1 MALYVGLTIWFFLLL
16 LMGLRPDSIDAAQCW
31 PNQPEDKVARINKII
46 VSILVLLTFLLL
58 WFLSAFRSAAIGND
72 TSNYLY
78 YFNIF
83 SKGIDRSRDFEI
95 GFQCLNYLISRVT
108 LDQHAFLIIIAT
120 IMYGGTGLYILKY
133 SKNPAVSL
141 CLFFGLFFSVYTNT
155 LRQGIAMMI
164 ALYGYQFLKDGKKI
178 PAALVFLLAMAFHT
192 TALCCFLLFL
202 DVKILEKWWFV
213 LGLTALCA
221 VISFSGV
228 LRTVVDT
235 LVPRY
240 SHYFAG
246 KYASSGWFAVSVYLL
261 SYLVLYLMINGSI
274 NTDCKPDKIVATNF
288 TLLLILTAFGYAVN
302 LFERAAG
309 YYLLIAVTE
318 IPNMLYR
325 GKAKHFRLWLLCICT
340 VFLLMFL
347 ATLIFR
353 PGWNHLYPYEFWH

>member
-1 MALYVGLTIWFFLLL
+1 M
-16 LMGLRPDSIDAAQCW
+16 
-31 PNQPEDKVARINKII
+31 
-46 VSILVLLTFLLL
+46 
-58 WFLSAFRSAAIGND
+58 
-72 TSNYLY
+72 
-78 YFNIF
+78 
-83 SKGIDRSRDFEI
+83 
-95 GFQCLNYLISRVT
+95 
-108 LDQHAFLIIIAT
+108 
-120 IMYGGTGLYILKY
+120 
-133 SKNPAVSL
+133 
-141 CLFFGLFFSVYTNT
+141 
-155 LRQGIAMMI
+155 
-164 ALYGYQFLKDGKKI
+164 

-246 KYASSGWFAVSVYLL
+246 QYASSGWFAVSVYLL

-325 GKAKHFRLWLLCICT
+325 GKVKNFRLCLLCICT

-347 ATLIFR
+347 ATLILR
-353 PGWNHLYPYEFWH
+353 PGWNHLYPYELWH

>member
-1 MALYVGLTIWFFLLL
+1 MVLYFGLSIWVFLIL
-16 LMGLRPDSIDAAQCW
+16 LMGLRPDSIDAAQSW
-31 PNQPEDKVARINKII
+31 PNRPKDKVAKINKII
-46 VSILVLLTFLLL
+46 VSVLVLLTFLLL

-95 GFQCLNYLISRVT
+95 GFQYLNYLISRFT
-108 LDQHAFLIIIAT
+108 HDRHAFLIIIAT
-120 IMYGGTGLYILKY
+120 IMYGGAGLYILKY
-133 SKNPAVSL
+133 SKNPAISL

-178 PAALVFLLAMAFHT
+178 PAALVFLLATTFHT

-213 LGLTALCA
+213 VGLTALCA
-221 VISFSGV
+221 IISFSGV

-240 SHYFAG
+240 SHYFESQ
-246 KYASSGWFAVSVYLL
+246 YASSGWLAISVYLL
-261 SYLVLYLMINGSI
+261 SYLVLYFLINRSLISGY
-274 NTDCKPDKIVATNF
+274 KPDKVVATNF
-288 TLLLILTAFGYAVN
+288 TFLLILTAFGYAVN
-302 LFERAAG
+302 LFERAG
-309 YYLLIAVTE
+309 EYYLLIAVTE

-325 GKAKHFRLWLLCICT
+325 GKVKNFRLWLLCICT

-347 ATLIFR
+347 ATLILR
-353 PGWNHLYPYEFWH
+353 PGWNHLYPYELWH